1 MSGIVGENP
10 ASVDS
15 GGSEVR
21 ERASGQR
28 KIVGLAR
35 IAAAGLIFAA
45 IITQIV
51 DQLVNN
57 AFVADEYFSYF
68 TIESSFINVVVLGV
82 GGVLAFRWLRDPE
95 LYTAV
100 RMSAVAYA
108 VVTGAV
114 YNVLLR
120 GLPPTGFVGIQW
132 PNEVMHVWI
141 PIFILLD
148 WILSPGRARLSWKRL
163 LFAVSFPVAWCIY
176 TLVRGSVDGW
186 YPYPFINPTLDGG
199 YPSVV
204 AYIVGL
210 SAFIVGLAAALIA
223 ISRFG
228 ARRAP
233 ATGVTTS

>member
-1 MSGIVGENP
+1 MSGIVGESP
-10 ASVDS
+10 AGVGSSSVS
-15 GGSEVR
+15 ALR
-21 ERASGQR
+21 ERSSGQR

-45 IITQIV
+45 IVTQIV
-51 DQLVNN
+51 DQLVND

-68 TIESSFINVVVLGV
+68 TIDSSFINVVVLGV
-82 GGVLAFRWLRDPE
+82 GGVLALRWARDPE
-95 LYTAV
+95 LYSAV

-148 WILSPGRARLSWKRL
+148 WILSPGRARLGWRRI
-163 LFAVSFPVAWCIY
+163 LFAVSFPVVWCIY
-176 TLVRGSVDGW
+176 TLVRGAVDGW

-210 SAFIVGLAAALIA
+210 SAFIVALAAALIA
-223 ISRFG
+223 ISRLG
-228 ARRAP
+228 ARRSDP
-233 ATGVTTS
+233 VV